1 MPRPQRLLPSM
12 CGICGIVA
20 LHGPLA
26 DESRVTLA
34 RMNGAIVHRGPDDEG
49 SLLAGQAA
57 LAMRRLSIID
67 LATGKQPV
75 HNEDGSV
82 QVVFNGEIYNFAELR
97 AELER
102 KGHRF
107 YTHSDTEVLV
117 HLYEEEGDA
126 FLPRLNGMFA
136 FALWDAKRGRLLAAR
151 DRAGKKPF
159 YYAVTRDAFV
169 FGSEPKALLQHP
181 DVSRRIDQEALRR
194 FFLFEYVPAPFSIW
208 EGMRKLPAAHKLV
221 LSEGRVEVAPYWDL
235 AFAGEPECTRAEAP
249 QRLLALLQ
257 EAVRRRLVSDV
268 PLGVFLS
275 GGIDSSTIV
284 GLMARLVDPKRIQT
298 FSIGF
303 REAEFDES
311 RWARQVASH
320 FGTSHHE
327 EVLSADGMA
336 DILPELA
343 PFIDEPFSDSSII
356 PTYLLSKFTRRHVT
370 VALGGDGGDEL
381 FLGYPPY
388 QAHAIADVVERLPA
402 FVATAGRAIAARLP
416 ASFGNMS
423 FDFRAKSFARGVGL
437 PRGRRHQTWM
447 AAFTPGDLRELLVP
461 PLGEGVE
468 APFDELD
475 ERLARRHFRHPLE
488 AAAWLYFKYYLVDDI
503 LTKVDRASMAAS
515 LEVRAPFLDPEVID
529 FAARVPIAWKM
540 PRLRLK
546 GLLKEAVRGLL
557 PREVIAR
564 GKRGF
569 GIPMARWLA
578 GPLRGM
584 MESLLAPARLASQ
597 GIFRPDTVR
606 RIIGEHLS
614 RRADHRKKLWALL
627 VFQIWWDQYHPTLA

>member
-1 MPRPQRLLPSM
+1 
-12 CGICGIVA
+12 
-20 LHGPLA
+20 
-26 DESRVTLA
+26 
-34 RMNGAIVHRGPDDEG
+34 MNGSIVHRGPDDEG
-49 SLLAGQAA
+49 SFSDERAA

-67 LATGKQPV
+67 LSTGKQPI

-97 AELER
+97 TELER

-126 FLPRLNGMFA
+126 FVPRLNGMFA

-159 YYAVTRDAFV
+159 YYAVTRDAFL
-169 FGSEPKALLQHP
+169 FGSEPKALLAHP
-181 DVSRRIDQEALRR
+181 EVSRRLDPQALRR
-194 FFLFEYVPAPFSIW
+194 FLVYEYIPAPYSIW
-208 EGMRKLPAAHKLV
+208 QGMRKLPAAHTLV
-221 LSEGRVEVAPYWDL
+221 LEGGQVRTTPYWDL
-235 AFAGEPECTRAEAP
+235 SFDRGPECRREDAAP
-249 QRLLALLQ
+249 RLLALLQ

-275 GGIDSSTIV
+275 GGIDSSAIV

-303 REAEFDES
+303 REESFDES
-311 RWARQVASH
+311 RWARLVAGH

-327 EVLSADGMA
+327 EILSADGMA

-343 PFIDEPFSDSSII
+343 PFIDEPFADSSII
-356 PTYLLSKFTRRHVT
+356 PTYLLSKFTRRHVA

-388 QAHAIADVVERLPA
+388 QAHWIADVVERLPA
-402 FVATAGRAIAARLP
+402 FMATAGRAVAARLKT
-416 ASFGNMS
+416 SFRDMS
-423 FDFRAKSFARGVGL
+423 FDFRARAFARGVGL

-447 AAFTPGDLRELLVP
+447 AAFRPDELPDLLTADYADGRDDVL
-461 PLGEGVE
+461 
-468 APFDELD
+468 AELD
-475 ERLARRHFRHPLE
+475 ERLAQRHFRHAIEP
-488 AAAWLYFKYYLVDDI
+488 AAWLYFKYYLAEDI

-529 FAARVPIAWKM
+529 FAARAPIGWKM
-540 PRLRLK
+540 PRLRMK
-546 GLLKEAVRGLL
+546 GLLKEALRGLL
-557 PREVIAR
+557 PSEILDR
-564 GKRGF
+564 KKKGF
-569 GIPMARWLA
+569 GVPMAQWLA
-578 GPLRGM
+578 GPLRGT
-584 MESLLAPARLASQ
+584 MESLLSPERLRAQ
-597 GIFRPDTVR
+597 GVFRPEAVR
-606 RIIGEHLS
+606 RRIDEHLA
-614 RRADHRKKLWALL
+614 RRIDHRKQLWALL
-627 VFQIWWDQYHPTLA
+627 VFQMWWDSYHPCV